1 MQQADASPAQVP
13 PVLGR
18 AELVAHAHDSIALGS
33 KSFAMASKLFDPQT
47 RERAWLLYCWC
58 RRCDDIVDGQDHGG
72 ALSIV
77 ANPFERL
84 EQVHDLTARALAGEP
99 TGDPAFDALGL
110 VVAECQIP
118 HEWPFD
124 LVRGFAMDAGDFSPR
139 GEADLLTYCYHVA
152 GVVGL
157 MMAVVM
163 GVSPDDEET
172 LLRANDLGLAFQL
185 ANIARDISEDADA
198 DRCYLPAIWLAEAD
212 IPPGEHMKP
221 PYRAQLAQ
229 VAARLAALAG
239 HYELSARAGAAR
251 LPFRSRWAVLAAAG
265 IYGDIA
271 REVKRRG
278 AKAWDGRVMT
288 SKSEK
293 LGWVAKALGQS
304 FQQVAWQEREALWRP
319 TFSTSEDLESP
330 SAKIPQD

>member
-1 MQQADASPAQVP
+1 MIT
-13 PVLGR
+13 
-18 AELVAHAHDSIALGS
+18 HARDSIALGS
-33 KSFAMASKLFDPQT
+33 KSFALASKLFNKQT

-58 RRCDDIVDGQDHGG
+58 RRCDDIADGQDHGG
-72 ALSIV
+72 ALTIV
-77 ANPFERL
+77 SNPFERL
-84 EQVHDLTARALAGEP
+84 ECIHSLTAKALAGET

-110 VVAECQIP
+110 VAAECQIP
-118 HEWPFD
+118 HAWPFD

-139 GEADLLTYCYHVA
+139 SEADLLTYCYHVA

-157 MMAVVM
+157 MMAVIM

-185 ANIARDISEDADA
+185 ANIARDVSEDADA
-198 DRCYLPAIWLAEAD
+198 ERCYLPAIWLAEAD

-229 VAARLAALAG
+229 AAARLTTLAG
-239 HYELSARAGAAR
+239 QYEASARVGAAR

-271 REVKRRG
+271 REVKKRG
-278 AKAWDGRVMT
+278 AKAWDGRVVT
-288 SKSEK
+288 TKSAK
-293 LGWVAKALGQS
+293 LGWVARALGQS
-304 FQQVAWQEREALWRP
+304 GKISSWSERPDLWKP
-319 TFSTSEDLESP
+319 HLP
-330 SAKIPQD
+330 GA